1 MKRRHVWYA
10 LLLLPIAGALLP
22 GIYNRIEP
30 TLFDLP
36 FFYWYQLAWVIATS
50 LVLAAVV
57 YATRERNDV

>member
-10 LLLLPIAGALLP
+10 LLLLPIAGALIP

-50 LVLAAVV
+50 AVLAAVV
-57 YATRERNDV
+57 